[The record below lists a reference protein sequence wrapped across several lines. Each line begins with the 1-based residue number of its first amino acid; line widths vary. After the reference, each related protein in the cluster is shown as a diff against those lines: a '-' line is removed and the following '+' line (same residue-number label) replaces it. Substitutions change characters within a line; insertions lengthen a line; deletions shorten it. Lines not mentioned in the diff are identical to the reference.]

1 MQSRPLHNV
10 RPTAEVH
17 SSVAS
22 SINARPVWDR
32 RRIPSA
38 ARGRFKCP
46 WLSHSKVRSKRE
58 RRHSQRMPPSVR
70 RKLTRFLRMCATAA
84 GASFSLTFF
93 ISYLSSGIFEREE
106 VSVLECRG
114 SSGSRRNLDARDGKA
129 KAVGAADIA
138 ARPGRNFCLQRV
150 PETIRAYARFD
161 A

>member
-17 SSVAS
+17 SSMAS

-38 ARGRFKCP
+38 ARGRFKCR

-114 SSGSRRNLDARDGKA
+114 SSGSRRNLDARDGKV
-129 KAVGAADIA
+129 KAVVLLALRLGQGVI
-138 ARPGRNFCLQRV
+138 FV
-150 PETIRAYARFD
+150 FD
-161 A
+161 GYPKLFRHTH